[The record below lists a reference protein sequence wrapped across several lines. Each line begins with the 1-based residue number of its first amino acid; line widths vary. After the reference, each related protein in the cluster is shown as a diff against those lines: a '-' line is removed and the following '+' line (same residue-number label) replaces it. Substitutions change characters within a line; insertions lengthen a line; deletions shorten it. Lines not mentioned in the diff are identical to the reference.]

1 MKKCVML
8 APTSFFLTPVLRFAI
23 SPLVTRMQ
31 AIVATPFLVYHNGA
45 VRKVHVL
52 ELLALAEYVPVLFTD
67 AAYRQSLSEGG
78 ETINHVFL
86 L

>member
-23 SPLVTRMQ
+23 SPLVTWMQ
-31 AIVATPFLVYHNGA
+31 TIVATPLLVHHNGA
-45 VRKVHVL
+45 VREVHVL
-52 ELLALAEYVPVLFTD
+52 ELLALAEYVSVLFTD